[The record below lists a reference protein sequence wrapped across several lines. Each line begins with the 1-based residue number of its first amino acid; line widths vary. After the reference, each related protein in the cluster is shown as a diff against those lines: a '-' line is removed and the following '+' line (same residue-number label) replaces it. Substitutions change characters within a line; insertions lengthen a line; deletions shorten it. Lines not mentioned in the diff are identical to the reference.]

1 LKQKI
6 AVMGAVL
13 ALGAWQQL
21 TPQTTRSV
29 WEGIYSKAQAVKGA
43 GLYAQECASCHGTS
57 LTGGESAPPLAGGDF
72 LSNWEGLTIG
82 DLFERIRTTMPATR
96 PGALNR
102 EINAAVLA
110 YILEMNQYPSGA
122 ADLQQQT
129 EFLKQIALDR
139 KKQ

>member
-1 LKQKI
+1 MKQQI
-6 AVMGAVL
+6 ALMGAVF

-21 TPQTTRSV
+21 VPQTTRSV
-29 WEGIYSKAQAVKGA
+29 WEGIYTKAQAAKGA
-43 GLYAQECASCHGTS
+43 GLYAKECASCHGTS

-82 DLFERIRTTMPATR
+82 DLFERMRTTMPATR

-102 EINAAVLA
+102 EINAAF
-110 YILEMNQYPSGA
+110 ILEMNQYPPGEA
-122 ADLQQQT
+122 ELQQQT

-139 KKQ
+139 KR

>member
-1 LKQKI
+1 
-6 AVMGAVL
+6 MGAVL

-29 WEGIYSKAQAVKGA
+29 WEGIYSKAQASRGA
-43 GLYAQECASCHGTS
+43 GLYAQECASCHGTM

-102 EINAAVLA
+102 EINAAV
-110 YILEMNQYPSGA
+110 E
-122 ADLQQQT
+122 
-129 EFLKQIALDR
+129 LK
-139 KKQ
+139 K